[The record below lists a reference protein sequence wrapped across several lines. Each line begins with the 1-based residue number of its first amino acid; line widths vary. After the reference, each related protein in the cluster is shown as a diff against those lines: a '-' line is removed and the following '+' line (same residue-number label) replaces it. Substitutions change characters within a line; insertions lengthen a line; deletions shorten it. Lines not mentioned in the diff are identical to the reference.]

1 MEKGTLKHYDR
12 YIASITNFASAL
24 DIEIVY
30 KPYDDS
36 AAWFPGTSKIIM
48 DDNVSQTEEVASLL
62 HELGHAVSDLFDT
75 PDADI
80 KAIEKAYGVIYKDA
94 QVSAKNLSVVL
105 ATEHRA
111 WNTGREIAKRL
122 KIRLGKW
129 YTDIEQ
135 ECIEAYNE

>member
-1 MEKGTLKHYDR
+1 MEKGSLKHYER
-12 YIASITNFASAL
+12 YISSITNFASAL
-24 DIEIVY
+24 DIEIIY
-30 KPYDDS
+30 KPYDES
-36 AAWFPGTSKIIM
+36 AAWLPSTNKIIM

-80 KAIEKAYGVIYKDA
+80 KAIEKAYGVIYTNSP
-94 QVSAKNLSVVL
+94 VSAKNLSVVL
-105 ATEHRA
+105 ATEQRA

-129 YTDIEQ
+129 YTNVEL
-135 ECIEAYNE
+135 ECMEAYNE